1 MVTGLMRFR
10 HRSGLACP
18 GVAEADGR
26 RACGLGRHQ
35 GQVYRRDAVPEQAL
49 ARPEDQREHQEPVLI
64 DRRSVSA
71 ALYKSQWSA
80 SSRAARPSR
89 GRVGWARNL

>member
-26 RACGLGRHQ
+26 ACGPGRHQ

-80 SSRAARPSR
+80 SRRTARPSC
-89 GRVGWARNL
+89 GRVG